1 MREKAGIWN
10 LTTFLIDLQIW
21 NLWPFHYTEKRKIP
35 TAVQQCPVPVKY
47 VATGKRLWVPLKY
60 LISCKAGIGVSGD
73 RVGLS
78 LILYSLT
85 SNSIYMIV
93 VLFSRVLG
101 TDCGDHVSDWI
112 SEALGRPGCRLI
124 QQNNN
129 HIRTSKLKDKENGI
143 CCSWVF
149 FFQTW
154 LNELIECYCKAEKTE
169 STVLRDWYILVCLFF
184 IMIFLQI

>member
-1 MREKAGIWN
+1 
-10 LTTFLIDLQIW
+10 
-21 NLWPFHYTEKRKIP
+21 
-35 TAVQQCPVPVKY
+35 
-47 VATGKRLWVPLKY
+47 
-60 LISCKAGIGVSGD
+60 
-73 RVGLS
+73 
-78 LILYSLT
+78 
-85 SNSIYMIV
+85 MIV

-149 FFQTW
+149 FSKHDCMKW
-154 LNELIECYCKAEKTE
+154 LNIIARQRKLKLLYKKIDIFWVFCNDIFADITKEENLSLSNESQYLLISRPSVQELLSKIKERQSNENEAGEQIGTCITVSLKLKECFYFWKLEVPVCKIA
-169 STVLRDWYILVCLFF
+169 IFF
-184 IMIFLQI
+184 LHQI

>member
-21 NLWPFHYTEKRKIP
+21 NLWPFLYTEKRKIP

-85 SNSIYMIV
+85 SNSIYMIWCSSI
-93 VLFSRVLG
+93 VLQS
-101 TDCGDHVSDWI
+101 SWDWLWWSCVGLDQWSFRETRMSPH
-112 SEALGRPGCRLI
+112 SEK
-124 QQNNN
+124 QQP
-129 HIRTSKLKDKENGI
+129 HKD
-143 CCSWVF
+143 
-149 FFQTW
+149 Q
-154 LNELIECYCKAEKTE
+154 
-169 STVLRDWYILVCLFF
+169 
-184 IMIFLQI
+184 